1 MHLKLSEGVPGCKF
15 EEEVEDNFIVGFGE
29 KAIKDGYRTLSRQMR
44 VCISKLDRGP
54 MYLKD
59 VFKVSRSKLCQVRY
73 IGTELANCVSPK
85 RGHHSESSVVK

>member
-1 MHLKLSEGVPGCKF
+1 MPGCKF

-29 KAIKDGYRTLSRQMR
+29 KAIEDGYRTLSRQMR

-59 VFKVSRSKLCQVRY
+59 VFKVSHSKLCQVQ
-73 IGTELANCVSPK
+73 TLELNL
-85 RGHHSESSVVK
+85 